1 MGLLVVLGIDLCD
14 LCLGRPMIQR
24 IALYAVLGYTLDYIG
39 ADVASA
45 GFWCVV
51 ALFWASEHMTRRELI
66 EQLNEELQEMRRK
79 AGIDNKD
86 NK

>member
-1 MGLLVVLGIDLCD
+1 
-14 LCLGRPMIQR
+14 MIQR

-66 EQLNEELQEMRRK
+66 EQLNLELQEMRRK

>member
-1 MGLLVVLGIDLCD
+1 
-14 LCLGRPMIQR
+14 MIQR
-24 IALYAVLGYTLDYIG
+24 IVLYAVLGYTLDYIG